1 MNGFADVDRE
11 WNGGHWKHS
20 YFVANIE
27 IQPQNENGDI
37 GETCIL
43 QSVLSKGDRGYD
55 YLTQTEVVSTA
66 WETSS
71 QNELNFVW

>member
-1 MNGFADVDRE
+1 M
-11 WNGGHWKHS
+11 GG
-20 YFVANIE
+20 IE
-27 IQPQNENGDI
+27 NTAAILLQIQRFNHKMKM
-37 GETCIL
+37 ETLGRHVLL

-66 WETSS
+66 GETSS